1 MIKGKPYE
9 YPPADYKPGQRVKF
23 EGKMRKVVASSHTH
37 TLLEGEKFAIANWIL
52 KLGRVP
58 NE

>member
-9 YPPADYKPGQRVKF
+9 SPPAPYKPGQKVRF
-23 EGKMRKVVASSHTH
+23 EGTMRRVVASTHTH
-37 TLLEGEKFAIANWIL
+37 TLLEGDRYAIANWIL

-58 NE
+58 

>member
-1 MIKGKPYE
+1 MKMRKPYE
-9 YPPADYKPGQRVKF
+9 YPPADYKPGQRVRF
-23 EGKMRKVVASSHTH
+23 EGKLRTVKASSHTH
-37 TLLEGEKFAIANWIL
+37 TLLEGERYAIANTWI

>member
-9 YPPADYKPGQRVKF
+9 SPPAPYKPGQKVKF
-23 EGKMRKVVASSHTH
+23 EGERRTVKASSHTH
-37 TLLEGEKFAIANWIL
+37 TLLEGDRFAIANWIL

-58 NE
+58 